1 MSTDRQQLAKLYRRL
16 ASIPTSGDRG
26 ANRALIEMAQEL
38 ESETAEQNE
47 LVAFTSETKPDRRRR
62 TA

>member
-1 MSTDRQQLAKLYRRL
+1 MSTDRQQLAELYRRL

-26 ANRALIEMAQEL
+26 ADRALIEL
-38 ESETAEQNE
+38 AEEFERNTTEQP
-47 LVAFTSETKPDRRRR
+47 VAFPASETKPYRRRH